1 MSEGCVASL
10 VNADSQL
17 ITAQMALPD
26 QTVGFYFKL
35 LSPESAQVSL
45 SWTPEA
51 AVAIGIIPAMSC
63 GLPLHIEGALE
74 PSFHQNI
81 ELMQDIFTCWQKK
94 WKKIPVFAELSDKSS
109 DQQPT
114 RKALF
119 FGGGVDS
126 MFSLLRDKDQI
137 TDLIY
142 VHGYD
147 VPLEEKELRQ
157 SISTYMHKIAGIF
170 GVNLIE
176 VLSRTR
182 VQG

>member
-10 VNADSQL
+10 VNADNQL

-26 QTVGFYFKL
+26 QTVVFYFKL

-51 AVAIGIIPAMSC
+51 AVAIGIIPAMKC
-63 GLPLHIEGALE
+63 GLPLHIDGVLE

-81 ELMQDIFTCWQKK
+81 ELMQDLFTCWQKK

-126 MFSLLRDKDQI
+126 MFSLLRDKGQI

-142 VHGYD
+142 VH
-147 VPLEEKELRQ
+147 
-157 SISTYMHKIAGIF
+157 
-170 GVNLIE
+170 
-176 VLSRTR
+176 
-182 VQG
+182 